1 MNNMKVTITING
13 SGTIDECVQSLQDHI
28 GSLLSTDTGILEE
41 QDLTY
46 EDNILIMNV
55 SENTIDP

>member
-1 MNNMKVTITING
+1 MKVTITING

-28 GSLLSTDTGILEE
+28 GSLLSTDTEILEE

-46 EDNILIMNV
+46 EDEFLIMNV
-55 SENTIDP
+55 SDNTIDP

>member
-13 SGTIDECVQSLQDHI
+13 SGTIEECVQSLHDHI
-28 GSLLSTDTGILEE
+28 GSLQSTDTGILEE

>member
-13 SGTIDECVQSLQDHI
+13 SGTIEECVQSLRDHI
-28 GSLLSTDTGILEE
+28 GSLQSTDTGILEE